1 MPLAIALRRTV
12 IGTFDR
18 TTDVSKLVGCNT
30 RNVPYRWRIFSD
42 YLKNAPSGAA
52 VLDVGAGSLRD
63 TWEMAKLGYRVTA
76 LDLDLD
82 LMRRYAALYD
92 WSNFPAPTLTTGPFS
107 ALPASSFTFATAF
120 DVIEHLE
127 QPQDQLG
134 EIARTLVP
142 SGILLCSVPNR
153 RTLSEQA
160 QKWNLKQARKHNR
173 KLPTGAPHLQFRSPG
188 EWWKFFENNG
198 FRVVTHDMAI
208 GPIVNTWHSGIQYA
222 LVLGKRALPVN
233 VDRMLNV
240 LAPPFLMRSFDV
252 ADRATKFASKP
263 LYGWNLFVLRRQS
276 E

>member
-1 MPLAIALRRTV
+1 MALRCTV

-18 TTDVSKLVGCNT
+18 STDVSKLVGCNT

-92 WSNFPAPTLTTGPFS
+92 WSNLPAPTLTTGPFS
-107 ALPASSFTFATAF
+107 TLPASSFAFATAF

-127 QPQDQLG
+127 QPQDQLDD
-134 EIARTLVP
+134 IARTLVP

-153 RTLSEQA
+153 RTLSEQG
-160 QKWNLKQARKHNR
+160 QKWNLRQARKHNR
-173 KLPTGAPHLQFRSPG
+173 KLPPGAPHLQFRSRA
-188 EWWKFFENNG
+188 NG
-198 FRVVTHDMAI
+198 GNFLRTMA
-208 GPIVNTWHSGIQYA
+208 
-222 LVLGKRALPVN
+222 
-233 VDRMLNV
+233 
-240 LAPPFLMRSFDV
+240 
-252 ADRATKFASKP
+252 
-263 LYGWNLFVLRRQS
+263 FVS
-276 E
+276 